1 MKKLE
6 VIIKPEQLEDL
17 KNILVNA
24 DVQGMMISNI
34 MGFGSQKG
42 FTKSY
47 RGTEYTVNFL
57 PKIKVETITTD
68 HVAERLIKEISK
80 ELVTN
85 DIGGG
90 KIFIYDVEDAIRIRT
105 GETGEDAL

>member
-6 VIIKPEQLEDL
+6 IVIKPEQLDDL
-17 KNILVNA
+17 KNILVSS
-24 DVQGMMISNI
+24 DIQGMMISNI

-42 FTKSY
+42 LTKSY
-47 RGTEYTVNFL
+47 RGTSYTVNFL

-68 HVAERLIKEISK
+68 EVADKLIDEISH
-80 ELVTN
+80 ELITN
-85 DIGGG
+85 EIGGG
-90 KIFIYDVEDAIRIRT
+90 KIFVYDVEDVIRIRT